1 MRMDQ
6 AAERSTL
13 VSAFGWVML
22 VAGLLGVVGL
32 GLNMA
37 FLGFYESE
45 NGGVFIT
52 PEEAPEL
59 PPLFF
64 QILEHIWLILGLS
77 WASCLVMGLAG
88 LGVVRRHEWGR
99 LLSIVLL
106 VLSVVT
112 SFVGAFVSLRA
123 DAATMD
129 GDMIPRLVSII
140 MNFGLA
146 LLTTALHG
154 WVIWKLNTPAV
165 RAEFKK
171 VS

>member
-1 MRMDQ
+1 MDPI
-6 AAERSTL
+6 APRSTL

-22 VAGLLGVVGL
+22 MAGLLGVVGL
-32 GLNMA
+32 GLSMA
-37 FLGFYESE
+37 FFAFYEGE

-52 PEEAPEL
+52 PDEAREQ
-59 PPLFF
+59 PPIFF

-77 WASCLVMGLAG
+77 WASCLVMGIAG
-88 LGVVRRHEWGR
+88 LGVVRRQEWGR
-99 LLSIVLL
+99 LLSILLLAISVL
-106 VLSVVT
+106 T

-129 GDMIPRLVSII
+129 GAMMPRVISIAL
-140 MNFGLA
+140 NFGMA

-154 WVIWKLNTPAV
+154 WIIWKLTTPAI

-171 VS
+171 VP

>member
-1 MRMDQ
+1 MDQ
-6 AAERSTL
+6 AAKRSTL

-37 FLGFYESE
+37 FLGFYESG

-52 PEEAPEL
+52 PEENPEF

-64 QILEHIWLILGLS
+64 QLLEHIWLILGLS
-77 WASCLVMGLAG
+77 WASCVVMGIAG

-99 LLSIVLL
+99 LLSILL
-106 VLSVVT
+106 LALSILT
-112 SFVGAFVSLRA
+112 SLVGAFVSLRA
-123 DAATMD
+123 EAATMD
-129 GDMIPRLVSII
+129 GAMMPRLVSIVL
-140 MNFGLA
+140 NFGLA
-146 LLTTALHG
+146 LLTIALHG
-154 WVIWKLNTPAV
+154 WIIWKLNTPAV